1 MKFIQQ
7 FTSKRDRSIYDHFKH
22 GKRQKWLSKHYEL
35 SVSRIK
41 AIVGEQRRIEQQ
53 RGER

>member
-1 MKFIQQ
+1 MITPQQ
-7 FTSKRDRSIYDHFKH
+7 LYRDRDRAIYDHFKH
-22 GKRQKWLSKHYEL
+22 GRRQKWLSKHYEL

-53 RGER
+53 RGK